1 VPVPVGAARRRGRC
15 LRAVARV
22 ANGTADP
29 ARASVGCLL
38 ALEVGWLLGF
48 ALGLVY
54 FGGRRPAGGCIEM
67 SGTRV
72 GLVCGYLDPMR
83 DGVADYTRRL
93 AVQLARNGLD
103 PIVITTRELA
113 RAAGPGAAGVT
124 DRWNAP
130 GVAAAARG
138 LRRLD
143 LDVVHVQFAPSVF
156 GSRRAVGLL
165 PRAIP
170 WVVTLHEYGVWS
182 GDARGARVRSALWSA
197 LERRGYAD
205 RETLLLA
212 TRAACLLVPSP
223 EQLDVLR
230 ARFPRGVTAVRQ
242 VPIGVKVEVVA
253 SDRARA
259 EVRREL
265 DAEPDAALVVFFGF
279 LHSEKA
285 LHRLIAAV
293 AALQAKRPGVR
304 LLLIGGAQS
313 HSVPSS
319 AARVLRAELEQAS
332 AAAGVQGQVHFT
344 GYLPEADVA
353 RLLQAADVAAFPFN
367 AGVTSK
373 SGSLRTAFAA
383 GVPVVATAAPG
394 LVREPT
400 ETGGV
405 LRIPPGDTAMLTGA
419 LERVLSDRCLAD
431 RLSAAGRVSAASHSW
446 EAIAA
451 VHAEVYTQALAGQP
465 QAVE

>member
-1 VPVPVGAARRRGRC
+1 
-15 LRAVARV
+15 
-22 ANGTADP
+22 
-29 ARASVGCLL
+29 
-38 ALEVGWLLGF
+38 
-48 ALGLVY
+48 
-54 FGGRRPAGGCIEM
+54 M

-93 AVQLARNGLD
+93 AVQLARSGLD

-113 RAAGPGAAGVT
+113 RAAGQGAAGVT
-124 DRWNAP
+124 DRWDAP
-130 GVAAAARG
+130 GVAAAARV

-156 GSRRAVGLL
+156 GSCRAVGLLPLLL

-230 ARFPRGVTAVRQ
+230 ARFPRGTPAARQ
-242 VPIGVKVEVVA
+242 VPIGVNVEVVA
-253 SDRARA
+253 NDQARA

-265 DAEPDAALVVFFGF
+265 GALPDAALVAFFGF
-279 LHSEKA
+279 LHPEKA
-285 LHRLIAAV
+285 LDRLIAAV
-293 AALQAKRPGVR
+293 AALRAQRPGVR

-319 AARVLRAELEQAS
+319 AAHVLRAELEQAA
-332 AAAGVQGQVHFT
+332 AAAGVQNRVHFT

-353 RLLQAADVAAFPFN
+353 RLLKAADVAAFPFN
-367 AGVTSK
+367 AGVTGK
-373 SGSLRTAFAA
+373 SGSLLAAFAA

-394 LVREPT
+394 LVRGPT

-431 RLSAAGRVSAASHSW
+431 RLSAAGRVSVASHSW

-451 VHAEVYTQALAGQP
+451 VHVEVYAQALAGHRHS
-465 QAVE
+465 VE

>member
-1 VPVPVGAARRRGRC
+1 
-15 LRAVARV
+15 
-22 ANGTADP
+22 
-29 ARASVGCLL
+29 
-38 ALEVGWLLGF
+38 
-48 ALGLVY
+48 
-54 FGGRRPAGGCIEM
+54 M

-72 GLVCGYLDPMR
+72 GLVCGYLDPAR

-93 AVQLARNGLD
+93 AVQLARCGLD

-124 DRWNAP
+124 DRWDAR
-130 GVAAAARG
+130 GVAAAARV

-156 GSRRAVGLL
+156 GSCRAVGLLPLLL

-182 GDARGARVRSALWSA
+182 EDTRGARVRSALWSA

-212 TRAACLLVPSP
+212 TRAAWLLVPAT

-230 ARFPRGVTAVRQ
+230 TRFPRGTPAARQ
-242 VPIGVKVEVVA
+242 VPIGVNVEVVA
-253 SDRARA
+253 NEKARA

-265 DAEPDAALVVFFGF
+265 GAEPDAALVVFFGF
-279 LHSEKA
+279 LHPEKA
-285 LHRLIAAV
+285 LDRLIAAV
-293 AALQAKRPGVR
+293 AALRAQRPGVR

-319 AARVLRAELEQAS
+319 AARVLRAELEQAA
-332 AAAGVQGQVHFT
+332 AAAGVRDRVHFT

-373 SGSLRTAFAA
+373 SGSLLAAFAA
-383 GVPVVATAAPG
+383 GVPVVATAAAG
-394 LVREPT
+394 VVRGPT

-405 LRIPPGDTAMLTGA
+405 LRIPPGDTAMLIDA
-419 LERVLSDRCLAD
+419 LERVLSDRCLAG

-451 VHAEVYTQALAGQP
+451 VHAEVYTQALAGHRH
-465 QAVE
+465 AVE

>member
-1 VPVPVGAARRRGRC
+1 
-15 LRAVARV
+15 
-22 ANGTADP
+22 
-29 ARASVGCLL
+29 
-38 ALEVGWLLGF
+38 
-48 ALGLVY
+48 
-54 FGGRRPAGGCIEM
+54 M

-72 GLVCGYLDPMR
+72 GLVCGYLDPVR

-93 AVQLARNGLD
+93 AVQLARSGLD
-103 PIVITTRELA
+103 PILITTRELA
-113 RAAGPGAAGVT
+113 RAAGQGAAGVT
-124 DRWNAP
+124 DRWDAP
-130 GVAAAARG
+130 GVAAAARV

-156 GSRRAVGLL
+156 GSCRAVGLLPLLL

-182 GDARGARVRSALWSA
+182 GDTRGARVRSALWSA

-212 TRAACLLVPSP
+212 TRAAWLLVPST

-230 ARFPRGVTAVRQ
+230 ARFPRGTPAVRQ
-242 VPIGVKVEVVA
+242 VPIGVNVEVVA
-253 SDRARA
+253 NEKARA
-259 EVRREL
+259 EVRRKL
-265 DAEPDAALVVFFGF
+265 DAAPDAALVVFFGF
-279 LHSEKA
+279 LHPEKA
-285 LHRLIAAV
+285 LDRLIAAV
-293 AALQAKRPGVR
+293 AALRAQRPGVR

-319 AARVLRAELEQAS
+319 AARVLRAELEQAA
-332 AAAGVQGQVHFT
+332 AAAGVQDRVHFT

-367 AGVTSK
+367 AGVTAK
-373 SGSLRTAFAA
+373 SGSLLTAFAA

-394 LVREPT
+394 LVRGPT

-405 LRIPPGDTAMLTGA
+405 LRIPPGDTAMLIGA

-431 RLSAAGRVSAASHSW
+431 RLSAAGRVSVASHSW

-451 VHAEVYTQALAGQP
+451 VHAEVYTQALAGHRHP
-465 QAVE
+465 VE

>member
-1 VPVPVGAARRRGRC
+1 
-15 LRAVARV
+15 
-22 ANGTADP
+22 
-29 ARASVGCLL
+29 
-38 ALEVGWLLGF
+38 
-48 ALGLVY
+48 
-54 FGGRRPAGGCIEM
+54 M

-72 GLVCGYLDPMR
+72 GLVCGYLDPVR

-93 AVQLARNGLD
+93 AVQLARDGLD

-113 RAAGPGAAGVT
+113 RAAGQGAAGVT
-124 DRWNAP
+124 DRWDVK
-130 GVAAAARG
+130 GVASAARV

-156 GSRRAVGLL
+156 GSCRAVGLLPLLL

-170 WVVTLHEYGVWS
+170 WVVTLHEYGVRS

-230 ARFPRGVTAVRQ
+230 AHFPRGAPAARQ
-242 VPIGVKVEVVA
+242 VPIGVNVEVVA
-253 SDRARA
+253 NDRARG

-265 DAEPDAALVVFFGF
+265 GAPPDAALVVFFGF
-279 LHSEKA
+279 LHPEKA
-285 LHRLIAAV
+285 LDRLIAAV
-293 AALQAKRPGVR
+293 SALRAARPGVR

-319 AARVLRAELEQAS
+319 AARVLRAELEQAA

-367 AGVTSK
+367 AGVTGK
-373 SGSLRTAFAA
+373 SGSLLTASAA

-394 LVREPT
+394 LVRGPT

-405 LRIPPGDTAMLTGA
+405 LRIPPRDTAMLIDA
-419 LERVLSDRCLAD
+419 LERVLSDRYLAD

-451 VHAEVYTQALAGQP
+451 VHAEVYTQALAGHRR
-465 QAVE
+465 AVE